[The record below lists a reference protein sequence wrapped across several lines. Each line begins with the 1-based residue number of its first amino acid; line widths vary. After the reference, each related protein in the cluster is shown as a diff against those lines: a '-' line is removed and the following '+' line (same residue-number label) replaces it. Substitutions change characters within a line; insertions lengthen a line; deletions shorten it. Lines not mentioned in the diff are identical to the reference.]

1 MIYYLFHES
10 CFERTC
16 WGYMISLAKKH
27 IFKSR
32 FKRANDEVL
41 AFDSVD
47 IFNIFCNLV
56 NNQKCVLSINYEHSY
71 FQVMLATAH
80 PDIVDE
86 QFDFYNALEHLH
98 GNPRLSQ
105 P

>member
-16 WGYMISLAKKH
+16 WGYMISLAKKR
-27 IFKSR
+27 IFL
-32 FKRANDEVL
+32 NL
-41 AFDSVD
+41 GSVD

-56 NNQKCVLSINYEHSY
+56 NNQNCVLSINYEHSY
-71 FQVMLATAH
+71 FQVMLATAR
-80 PDIVDE
+80 PDIADE